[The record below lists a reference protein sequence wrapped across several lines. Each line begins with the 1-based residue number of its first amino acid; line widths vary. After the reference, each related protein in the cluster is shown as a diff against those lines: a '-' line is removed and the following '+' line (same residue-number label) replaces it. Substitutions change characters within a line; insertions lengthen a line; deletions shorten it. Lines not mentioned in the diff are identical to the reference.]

1 MKKLGID
8 TEYSWKNGVNIP
20 FVMTT
25 TDSRLRNEFYDL
37 RIPNDYKKAKAIAE
51 SNIHKVFHNAASDI
65 TALSNIDIS
74 IGMSDMTKIDDTM
87 AQANI
92 INENFESKK
101 LKRLAGTYLNDPCL
115 EEKELKKAISE
126 VKKELV
132 WPGKWPKGE
141 DLPYDMIPTDVLRAY
156 AGKDPWYTVKLDKL
170 FSKEI
175 NRYRDVY
182 QLELDIIPVIVDMQR
197 NGMCIDRGF
206 VKRMFD
212 SYSAEMAECEASM
225 WKYLRKCGI
234 VFNKTQIYKRY
245 PRMVE
250 KWDEITARKD
260 GTFFAELVIPFN
272 PGSKKHVEAAL
283 RKLDIETGKV
293 TSEKTRQMAV
303 DKDSLKPFVDHEFV
317 KAYLHW
323 MFLSKQV
330 GTYYGPLYY
339 WYTSD
344 TNDRAHFSLYQ
355 TGAKSGRFSAE
366 LIQTIPRKD
375 EDKEEKDIRVIRN
388 AFIPE
393 EGYYLAAIDYD
404 QIEMRLFAHF
414 SDCEILIRDL
424 KKGMDPHDSTTLA
437 LFPEAR
443 AIYDKINKLKKSGR
457 KPKLLAKLKTKF
469 KGLRRK
475 AKTLQFGIIYG
486 MGQGKLAHSL
496 EVSTM
501 EANDILRTYYRK
513 YPVREYVSRT
523 VSELYRKGSVNV
535 TVNKPLL
542 KIHREYRVPCEL
554 SYKAVNIIIQ
564 GTAAYAMK
572 AGMLRAWKWIKETD
586 KYPGIR
592 LLTTIHDELLF
603 EIPNKYKKEKVVPIL
618 TELMCDRTS
627 FKVPIIASPKVSGK
641 SWGDAKEW
649 KESA

>member
-1 MKKLGID
+1 MRKIGID
-8 TEYSWKNGVNIP
+8 TEYSWVDGINIP

-25 TDSRLRNEFYDL
+25 TDSKTLEGKFYDL
-37 RIPNDYKKAKAIAE
+37 RVKSDYKKAKTIAE
-51 SNIHKVFHNAASDI
+51 SNIHKVFHNASADI
-65 TALSNIDIS
+65 TVLSNIDINVP
-74 IGMSDMTKIDDTM
+74 MDMTTIDDTM

-92 INENFESKK
+92 VNENFESKK

-126 VKKELV
+126 VKKELT
-132 WPGKWPKGE
+132 WPGKWPKSTS
-141 DLPYDMIPTDVLRAY
+141 LPYDMIPTDVLRSY
-156 AGKDPWYTVKLDKL
+156 TGKDPWYTVKLDKV
-170 FSKEI
+170 FHKEI

-197 NGMCIDRGF
+197 NGMRIDRGF

-212 SYSAEMAECEASM
+212 QYKKEMVECEASM
-225 WKYLRKCGI
+225 NKYLRKHDI
-234 VFNKTQIYKRY
+234 IFSTTKIYKRY

-250 KWDEITARKD
+250 KWDEITERKD
-260 GTFFAELVIPFN
+260 GTFFAEKIISFN
-272 PGSKKHVEAAL
+272 AGSKKHVEFVL
-283 RKLDIETGKV
+283 KKLDIDTGKV
-293 TSEKTRQMAV
+293 TSEKTKQMAV
-303 DKDSLKPFVDHEFV
+303 DKESLKPFAEHKFV
-317 KAYLHW
+317 KAYLRW

-414 SDCEILIRDL
+414 SNCSILIRDL
-424 KKGMDPHDSTTLA
+424 IAGMDPHDSTTIT
-437 LFPEAR
+437 LFPEAK
-443 AIYDKINKLKKSGR
+443 AIYKKIQRLKKSGR
-457 KPKLLAKLKTKF
+457 KPKLLAKLKIKF

-475 AKTLQFGIIYG
+475 AKNLQFGIIYG
-486 MGQGKLAHSL
+486 MGQDKLARSL
-496 EVSTM
+496 GVSTM
-501 EANDILRTYYRK
+501 EAIETLRTYYRK
-513 YPVREYVSRT
+513 YPVKEYIAKT

-535 TVNKPLL
+535 TINKPLL
-542 KIHREYRVPCEL
+542 TMHREYRVPHGL

-564 GTAAYAMK
+564 GTAAYVMK
-572 AGMLRAWKWIKETD
+572 AGMLRAWKWTKKTK

-592 LLTTIHDELLF
+592 TLITIHDELIF
-603 EIPNKYKKEKVVPIL
+603 EIPKKYGYKPVGIINS
-618 TELMCDRTS
+618 LMSDQTS
-627 FKVPIIASPKVSGK
+627 FKVPIIASPKVSDE
-641 SWGDAKEW
+641 SWGACKEL
-649 KESA
+649 KEAA